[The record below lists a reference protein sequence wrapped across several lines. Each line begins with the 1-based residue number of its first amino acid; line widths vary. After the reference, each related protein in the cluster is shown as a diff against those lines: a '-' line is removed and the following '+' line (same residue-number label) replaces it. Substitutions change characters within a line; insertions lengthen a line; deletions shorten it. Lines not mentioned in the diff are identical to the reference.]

1 VVTTPSNAAKNAVN
15 LRILTHVLPVTF
27 KDPNIDSSSNENNCE
42 VILAMGKVLAIMKIM
57 PEDANAPI
65 NELQQQLEQV
75 LQGKV
80 HIEAW
85 EEVPIFGPLSALR
98 LRFIVED
105 EAGGTTAVEEIIQK
119 VPGVSELEI
128 EAVSLL

>member
-1 VVTTPSNAAKNAVN
+1 MH
-15 LRILTHVLPVTF
+15 I
-27 KDPNIDSSSNENNCE
+27 
-42 VILAMGKVLAIMKIM
+42 MGKVIAIMKIT

-65 NELQQQLEQV
+65 DELRQQIDQT

-85 EEVPIFGPLSALR
+85 EKFPIFGPLYALR
-98 LRFIVED
+98 LRFIVDD
-105 EAGGTTAVEEIIQK
+105 EAGGTEAVEELIRS
-119 VPGVSELEI
+119 VDGVSQIEI

>member
-1 VVTTPSNAAKNAVN
+1 
-15 LRILTHVLPVTF
+15 
-27 KDPNIDSSSNENNCE
+27 
-42 VILAMGKVLAIMKIM
+42 MGKVLAIMKIM
-57 PEDANAPI
+57 PEDANASI
-65 NELQQQLEQV
+65 SELRNQLDQV
-75 LQGKV
+75 LKGKA

-85 EEVPIFGPLSALR
+85 EEVPIFGPLYALR

-105 EAGGTTAVEEIIQK
+105 EAGGTAAVEEIVKK

>member
-1 VVTTPSNAAKNAVN
+1 
-15 LRILTHVLPVTF
+15 
-27 KDPNIDSSSNENNCE
+27 
-42 VILAMGKVLAIMKIM
+42 MGKVLAIMKIM
-57 PEDANAPI
+57 PEDATAPI
-65 NELQQQLEQV
+65 SELRSQLEKA
-75 LQGKV
+75 LQGKA

-105 EAGGTTAVEEIIQK
+105 EAGGTVAVEEIVK
-119 VPGVSELEI
+119 TVSGVSEIEI

>member
-1 VVTTPSNAAKNAVN
+1 
-15 LRILTHVLPVTF
+15 
-27 KDPNIDSSSNENNCE
+27 
-42 VILAMGKVLAIMKIM
+42 MGKVLAIMKIM

-65 NELQQQLEQV
+65 SELRHQLDQT
-75 LQGKV
+75 LQGKA

-105 EAGGTTAVEEIIQK
+105 EAGGTAVVEELVKK
-119 VPGVSELEI
+119 VPGVSEIEI

>member
-1 VVTTPSNAAKNAVN
+1 
-15 LRILTHVLPVTF
+15 
-27 KDPNIDSSSNENNCE
+27 
-42 VILAMGKVLAIMKIM
+42 MGKVLAIMKIM

-65 NELQQQLEQV
+65 SDLRNQLDQA

-105 EAGGTTAVEEIIQK
+105 EAGGTAVVEEIVK
-119 VPGVSELEI
+119 TVPGVSELEI